1 MTRWPFY
8 ETGTNFLDARLS
20 RIALAFISTKHGYP
34 LGLRGRVVITSY
46 LIVAA
51 SAVLLLVPALFYGS
65 YPFSF
70 PLGVINLLAVAGMIL
85 GPYFAVAGLIAK
97 DNSVWVDVNRMLH
110 GHISIPIVGGLV
122 LFYNSVF
129 VYAFVSIFLP
139 VYLLFVVLATLITV
153 MASRASGPS
162 TTPSAPGPASSA

>member
-8 ETGTNFLDARLS
+8 ETGTNFLDARL
-20 RIALAFISTKHGYP
+20 
-34 LGLRGRVVITSY
+34 
-46 LIVAA
+46 
-51 SAVLLLVPALFYGS
+51 
-65 YPFSF
+65 
-70 PLGVINLLAVAGMIL
+70 
-85 GPYFAVAGLIAK
+85 GLIAK